1 MPFSTSM
8 IVIRILFHSISLS
21 LTCPCV
27 HDSYISFFT
36 FRTFAYVQICI
47 FCVEEIF
54 VYVFIYFDVEVEI
67 VRTPWL
73 INIDFSVYLSPTFPP
88 FFVAYFVFFPFSLL
102 KGIQFTAILSC
113 LRVLWKDLTSTFSS
127 LPALAIVI
135 TRSFR
140 FFIELSIVSSYLRGL
155 SLLSLSLSFN
165 SPLFFLFCL
174 LSFRFF
180 FLRATTL

>member
-1 MPFSTSM
+1 MQ
-8 IVIRILFHSISLS
+8 V
-21 LTCPCV
+21 
-27 HDSYISFFT
+27 
-36 FRTFAYVQICI
+36 CI
-47 FCVEEIF
+47 FCVEETF
-54 VYVFIYFDVEVEI
+54 YVFIYFDVEVEI
-67 VRTPWL
+67 IRTPWL
-73 INIDFSVYLSPTFPP
+73 INIYFSVHLLLPP

-140 FFIELSIVSSYLRGL
+140 FFIELSIVSPYLRDL

-165 SPLFFLFCL
+165 SPLSFLFCL

-180 FLRATTL
+180 FLRTTTL